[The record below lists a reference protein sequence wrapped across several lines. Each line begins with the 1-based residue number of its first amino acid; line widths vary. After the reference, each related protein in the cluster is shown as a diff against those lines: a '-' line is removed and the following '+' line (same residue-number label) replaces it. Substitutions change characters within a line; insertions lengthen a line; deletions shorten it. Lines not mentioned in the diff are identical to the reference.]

1 MIATY
6 EKLDSP
12 VKAREHA
19 SLLII
24 ISPRAP
30 EGYLRLAKALRLCD
44 TAQSPDT
51 TARCRWIY
59 RQAIESVQAYGNKD
73 HDKLKVLAGLLRR
86 DIIGSL
92 PVELRN
98 IILGNLSNADLCR
111 SMRVSK
117 SWKGVC
123 LDPTLWKHL
132 TIVKNWSAA
141 KPRPLRKR
149 AFNNIITKRAQANVK
164 SLTLWGVYDFGISL
178 ETFKATLKVLDR
190 LEFLSLKG
198 TDGVDGTDLD
208 FPGAPPCHEWSK
220 SVFEGAPPCLKT
232 LRLGGFRTM
241 DLPPDWPLPSRI
253 PMAQS
258 LEELSLGHLTGRS
271 VTPRMLLSTVWP
283 KLTKLKMVRTKD
295 HFPLRVDLEL
305 LAKATPSL
313 KDLCIR
319 DPLGCSKAFSMPVS
333 WENLERLELTMQS
346 PNDGVHLGD
355 DVLILPKLPPT
366 TRSLVFPRNAI
377 SLLGAYRQLAQEEPD
392 IIQYNA
398 FLTQL
403 GHPPVSDTGFQP
415 PLTELERLEHLCVK
429 DLGAL
434 YDRHIN
440 FDHLSWFLEFIKPSM
455 TNGSLASLAITFCP
469 ETRFMFD
476 KVLNKKAIHTLS
488 CFSFTEQSTVV
499 SQCGDT
505 FVHWL
510 EGFPYLTTL
519 GVFPQKFE
527 GCWMLLSKV
536 LAKDTRIKTIYTNIL
551 TGVWRDWILDRAR
564 EKSVKIIEADS
575 IPEPV
580 LQPLESE

>member
-1 MIATY
+1 MVQSKKLGLSLKEIPIPRCHCKDFESLPIWGSHRLALYKMAKRPCTCGSGLFHCNSQGHLAALEGMIATY

-73 HDKLKVLAGLLRR
+73 HDKLKVCSPPHAVHSCLTLILCCLSSLTWLAYGLQYLLQSLANKLSQVLAGLLRR

-98 IILGNLSNADLCR
+98 MILGNLSNADLCR

-149 AFNNIITKRAQANVK
+149 AFNNIITKRAQANIK
-164 SLTLWGVYDFGISL
+164 SLTLWGVHDFGISL

-258 LEELSLGHLTGRS
+258 LEELSLGQLTGRS

-283 KLTKLKMVRTKD
+283 KLTKLRMVRTKD
-295 HFPLRVDLEL
+295 HFPLRVDLVRIS
-305 LAKATPSL
+305 T
-313 KDLCIR
+313 
-319 DPLGCSKAFSMPVS
+319 
-333 WENLERLELTMQS
+333 
-346 PNDGVHLGD
+346 
-355 DVLILPKLPPT
+355 
-366 TRSLVFPRNAI
+366 I
-377 SLLGAYRQLAQEEPD
+377 SLFSSSNFYSLGITCQGHTFTQGSMYPRPAWLQQSLLYAGVVGEPGATGTHNAVAQ
-392 IIQYNA
+392 
-398 FLTQL
+398 
-403 GHPPVSDTGFQP
+403 
-415 PLTELERLEHLCVK
+415 
-429 DLGAL
+429 
-434 YDRHIN
+434 
-440 FDHLSWFLEFIKPSM
+440 
-455 TNGSLASLAITFCP
+455 
-469 ETRFMFD
+469 
-476 KVLNKKAIHTLS
+476 
-488 CFSFTEQSTVV
+488 
-499 SQCGDT
+499 
-505 FVHWL
+505 
-510 EGFPYLTTL
+510 
-519 GVFPQKFE
+519 
-527 GCWMLLSKV
+527 
-536 LAKDTRIKTIYTNIL
+536 
-551 TGVWRDWILDRAR
+551 
-564 EKSVKIIEADS
+564 
-575 IPEPV
+575 
-580 LQPLESE
+580 